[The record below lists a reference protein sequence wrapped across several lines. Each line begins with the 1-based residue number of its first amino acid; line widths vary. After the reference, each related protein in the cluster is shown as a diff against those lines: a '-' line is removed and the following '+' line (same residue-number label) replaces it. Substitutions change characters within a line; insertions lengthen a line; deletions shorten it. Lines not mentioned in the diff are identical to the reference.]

1 MHIKEID
8 VDSVAGDPAIA
19 DSATVTYLNRLATE
33 SIATDSTAAEST
45 AADSEVAEPVA
56 SAASESTDAELKAVE
71 LEAVEAMRLFKLVHD
86 VAFASP
92 YSNAVMLR
100 SYAPL
105 KCGYCCEFFVT
116 IDSWISCLCNSPSL

>member
-45 AADSEVAEPVA
+45 ELAEPVA

-92 YSNAVMLR
+92 YSNAAMLR

-105 KCGYCCEFFVT
+105 KCGYCF
-116 IDSWISCLCNSPSL
+116 